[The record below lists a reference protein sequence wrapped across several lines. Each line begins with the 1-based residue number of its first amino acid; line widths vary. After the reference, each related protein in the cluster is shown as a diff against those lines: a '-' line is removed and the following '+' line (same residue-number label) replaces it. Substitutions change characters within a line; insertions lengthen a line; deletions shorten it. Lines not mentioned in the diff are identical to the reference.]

1 SLLTTPTPTMPY
13 TLSLHDALPICG
25 IYSNEAG
32 LGTSPIAHAAAK
44 TDHPIRQAFWAVIQI
59 MVDTLII
66 CTITGLV
73 VLMTGVWQHNDAHK
87 DNVRESLTARAFE
100 DTFGAFG
107 GGLIAVALIFFVFS
121 TVTVVIFYGA
131 ILADFLFGL

>member
-1 SLLTTPTPTMPY
+1 M
-13 TLSLHDALPICG
+13 
-25 IYSNEAG
+25 
-32 LGTSPIAHAAAK
+32 
-44 TDHPIRQAFWAVIQI
+44 F
-59 MVDTLII
+59 DTLII

-107 GGLIAVALIFFVFS
+107 GGLIAVALIFSVFS
-121 TVTVVIFYGA
+121 AVTVVIFYA
-131 ILADFLFGL
+131 ARQAELLFGPWAGTVVSIVCITSCII